1 MSGDTYRLWKLAQY
15 ASAAASR
22 AWAEVSEA
30 QNIEQKNIRIAMRRA
45 KNSAA
50 MNQEPK
56 S

>member
-22 AWAEVSEA
+22 AWVEVSEA
-30 QNIEQKNIRIAMRRA
+30 QHIEQNNVLIAMRRA
-45 KNSAA
+45 EICAA

>member
-1 MSGDTYRLWKLAQY
+1 MSEDTYRLWKLAQD

-22 AWAEVSEA
+22 AWVEVSEA
-30 QNIEQKNIRIAMRRA
+30 QHIDEKNIRIAMRRA
-45 KNSAA
+45 EVSAT